1 MSYTRICITNDILV
15 NWFYSNDRMWLQ
27 FYYMTYFSMTLF
39 VCTASYT
46 KVVSKKKEY
55 EIIGL
60 FPVGITDVI
69 DSEVL
74 LWSQAFVCYVEKY
87 NQLYADLFYYRLYDL
102 PTRENYPELT
112 NISLDIISENSYE
125 DSNNV
130 TSCTCASKNYPLYK
144 TVGAVGAASSA
155 NTEYISKVV
164 RYENLMLIS
173 YTSTSEVL
181 SNKNEFPNVYRTIP
195 PDSFQVKAM
204 QSLLSIFNWTY
215 VSLIYEDTSYGY
227 SGFDAIKKSG
237 LCLSLESSVLSDF
250 SNLNKTFTQ
259 LRNDPKANVIILYGS
274 FNLARM
280 VLEKA
285 QKENLKNKI
294 WIISDASGRKP
305 WFIEFKKQFPAKLF
319 HIIPTAGLDK
329 EFERFILSH
338 NYSTTDNWPWLRK
351 YFHTKGIKEPSNP
364 TQLKEFKSEFDFSQ
378 IGFVRNAVSAY
389 VESVIQFLY
398 NNCPFANL
406 NLEICSFPIGSY
418 IHEFIDILKNITF
431 TGLLGEDVKFD
442 GNGDVKSATFDIYTV
457 ENNQDSYPGYMKF
470 ASWNS
475 KQLENISKVVMEK
488 YSRFESKCS
497 NTCPPGFE
505 NTTHSDTFCCWFCVK
520 CSQYQ
525 FKSTAGNHKCENCE
539 QGTLPS
545 QDHTK
550 CIPIMRIF
558 LNENNYGGKIIIAF
572 SAISIFLVLFL
583 LFVVIAKRKTPVVR
597 ASNFKLSIL
606 QLLAHLA
613 IFILANLFIQ
623 EDTITKCQV
632 RTYGITFC
640 YIIIITI
647 VLTKISHLVTI
658 FSLNYRLTKWE
669 IIQQQTTELLIIV
682 VCMVIHIII
691 AVIVHETNPLRI
703 ETINTKDFKEYDI
716 CLTENTYVAHI
727 VYVLILQILCG
738 IQSFRGRNI
747 PEKYNEAKYVSFAMF
762 ISTVLL
768 IVAIIAANN
777 VDSYNDSL
785 LLQACLLMGS
795 NLTIMLSLYGYKI
808 LIVIYRP
815 EENTV
820 EVFRKNRFGSFSS
833 MQNFKLNAVVKVS
846 PKTSSKLN
854 LTPVAA
860 NISDMAYLNPCYQR
874 DSIDI
879 PDKHQTAI
887 PKRINQVNFV
897 NHEDSLSSNYSS
909 RRNSVESDEV
919 VMMRIHRDRSSI
931 GGNERSG
938 DSENCDRRQN
948 TKYDIDKKSFSEKDQ
963 QQWAI
968 TLETPSESYL

>member
-1 MSYTRICITNDILV
+1 MGLTRICITNDVLANCV
-15 NWFYSNDRMWLQ
+15 YSDDRMWLQ
-27 FYYMTYFSMTLF
+27 FYYLIFFCVNIF

-74 LWSQAFVCYVEKY
+74 LWSQAFVYYVEKY
-87 NQLYADLFYYRLYDL
+87 NQLYANLFYYRLYDL

-125 DSNNV
+125 DSNNA
-130 TSCTCASKNYPLYK
+130 TSCTCASKNYPLYQ

-215 VSLIYEDTSYGY
+215 VSLIYEETSYGY

-237 LCLSLESSVLSDF
+237 LCLSVESSVLSDF

-259 LRNDPKANVIILYGS
+259 LQNDPKANVIILYGS
-274 FNLARM
+274 FNLARV
-280 VLEKA
+280 VLEWA
-285 QKENLKNKI
+285 QKENFKNKI

-305 WFIEFKKQFPAKLF
+305 WFIEFKKQFPANLF

-329 EFERFILSH
+329 EFESFILSH
-338 NYSTTDNWPWLRK
+338 NYSTTHSWPWLRK

-364 TQLKEFKSEFDFSQ
+364 TKLKEFKSEFDFSQ

-398 NNCPFANL
+398 KNCPFADF

-418 IHEFIDILKNITF
+418 IHEFLAILKNITF

-442 GNGDVKSATFDIYTV
+442 GNGDVKSSTFDIYTV

-470 ASWNS
+470 ASWSS
-475 KQLENISKVVMEK
+475 KQLENISEVLMEK
-488 YSRFESKCS
+488 YSGFESKCS
-497 NTCPPGFE
+497 STCPPGFE
-505 NTTHSDTFCCWFCVK
+505 NNTHSDKFCCWFCVK
-520 CSQYQ
+520 CSRYQ
-525 FKSTAGNHKCENCE
+525 FKSTAGNHKCENCQ

-550 CIPIMRIF
+550 CIPISRTF
-558 LNENNYGGKIIIAF
+558 LKENNYGGKIIIAF
-572 SAISIFLVLFL
+572 STIGIVLVLFL
-583 LFVVIAKRKTPVVR
+583 LSVLIAKRKTPVVR

-613 IFILANLFIQ
+613 IFILANLFIR

-632 RTYGITFC
+632 RTYGITFF
-640 YIIIITI
+640 YIIIITTT
-647 VLTKISHLVTI
+647 LTKISHLVTI

-682 VCMVIHIII
+682 VCMVIAIVI

-703 ETINTKDFKEYDI
+703 EIINTTDFKVYDI

-768 IVAIIAANN
+768 IVAIIATNN

-795 NLTIMLSLYGYKI
+795 NLIMMLSLYGYKI
-808 LIVIYRP
+808 LIIICRP

-846 PKTSSKLN
+846 PKISSKLN
-854 LTPVAA
+854 LTPSVATA
-860 NISDMAYLNPCYQR
+860 ISDMAFLNPCYQR

-887 PKRINQVNFV
+887 PKWINKVNNV
-897 NHEDSLSSNYSS
+897 NREDSFSSNYSS

-919 VMMRIHRDRSSI
+919 VMMRVQRYGSSI
-931 GGNERSG
+931 GDERSG
-938 DSENCDRRQN
+938 DSENCDRRPN
-948 TKYDIDKKSFSEKDQ
+948 TKCDIDEKSFSEKDQ